1 MLSVDLEQIRKYN
14 VPGPRY
20 TSYPPAVHFNPELST
35 EKVLENLRENNRTS
49 RDISLY
55 FHIPFCQSLC
65 WYCGCNTFI
74 TRNQGQSE
82 TYLRYLRKEMAI
94 ISRLTNSRRK
104 VTQIHLGGGTPTFLT
119 PAEMLELGEMIRS
132 HFSVSDDVESGVEVD
147 PRRLTREHI
156 EAMRAA
162 GHNRLSIGVQDI
174 DPQVQQAINRIQPFE
189 LTWQTVEW
197 ARAAGF
203 QSISIDLIYGLPHQ
217 TVSSFAITLDRI
229 LTLQPDRLALFSYAH
244 VPWIKPAQKLLKPET
259 MPSAETKFA
268 IFKLAVERL
277 TSQGYAYIG
286 MDHFARRGDE
296 LEIAQREGKLQRN
309 FQGYSTRAGA
319 DIHAFGMTS
328 ISQTP
333 EMYWQNEKLLK
344 RYYDRLDAGEL
355 PVACGYTLTPD
366 DRLRRDTIMRLM
378 CDMKL
383 DYPAMSRTLGVDF
396 SSYFAREIAGLANLE
411 QDGLIER
418 DHNGMHVTQSGRLLI
433 RNIAMCFDPHVTGK
447 SSGPREGVYSR
458 TI

>member
-20 TSYPPAVHFNPELST
+20 TSYPPAVHFKPELSSQL
-35 EKVLENLRENNRTS
+35 VLNSLRENNLTT

-55 FHIPFCQSLC
+55 FHIPFCRSLC
-65 WYCGCNTFI
+65 WYCGCSTVI
-74 TRNQGQSE
+74 TRNQSQSE
-82 TYLRYLRKEMAI
+82 TYLDYLGKEMAM
-94 ISRLTNSRRK
+94 ISRLTNPQRK

-119 PAEMLELGEMIRS
+119 PDEIRQLDKTVRENFHVAPDAES
-132 HFSVSDDVESGVEVD
+132 SVEVD
-147 PRRLTREHI
+147 PRRLTLEHVQ
-156 EAMRAA
+156 ALRQA

-174 DPQVQQAINRIQPFE
+174 DPKVQAAINRIQPFE

-197 ARAAGF
+197 ARACGF
-203 QSISIDLIYGLPHQ
+203 HSISIDLIYGLPHQ
-217 TVSSFAITLDRI
+217 TVSSFATTLDRI

-244 VPWIKPAQKLLKPET
+244 VPWIKPAQKLLKPEA
-259 MPSAETKFA
+259 MPAAETKFA

-277 TSQGYAYIG
+277 TGEGYAYIG
-286 MDHFARRGDE
+286 MDHFAKRGDE

-333 EMYWQNEKLLK
+333 DIYWQNEKLLK
-344 RYYDRLDAGEL
+344 RYYDHLDTGEL
-355 PVACGYTLTPD
+355 PVASGYVLSSD

-383 DYPAMSRTLGVDF
+383 DYPAMSQSLGVDF
-396 SSYFAREIAGLANLE
+396 SNYFAREIAGLANLE
-411 QDGLIER
+411 HDGLIETER
-418 DHNGMHVTQSGRLLI
+418 QGMRVTQSGRLLI
-433 RNIAMCFDPHVTGK
+433 RNIAMCFDAHVAA
-447 SSGPREGVYSR
+447 PREGVYSR

>member
-20 TSYPPAVHFNPELST
+20 TSYPPAVHFKPELST
-35 EKVLENLRENNRTS
+35 QLVLDSLRENNRTA

-55 FHIPFCQSLC
+55 FHIPFCHSLC
-65 WYCGCNTFI
+65 WYCGCNTVI
-74 TRNQGQSE
+74 TRNQSQSR
-82 TYLRYLRKEMAI
+82 TYLDYLGKEMAF
-94 ISRLTNSRRK
+94 ISRLTNPQRK

-119 PAEMLELGEMIRS
+119 PDEIRRHGEMVRQY
-132 HFSVSDDVESGVEVD
+132 FQVAPDVESSVEVD
-147 PRRLTREHI
+147 PRRLRREHI
-156 EAMRAA
+156 EALRQA

-174 DPQVQQAINRIQPFE
+174 DPHVQAAINRIQPFE
-189 LTWQTVEW
+189 LSRQTVEW
-197 ARAAGF
+197 ARACGF

-217 TVSSFAITLDRI
+217 TVNSFATTLDRI

-244 VPWIKPAQKLLKPET
+244 VPWIKPAQKLLKAEA
-259 MPSAETKFA
+259 MPPAETKFA

-277 TSQGYAYIG
+277 TSEGYAYIG

-333 EMYWQNEKLLK
+333 DIYWQNEKLLK

-355 PVACGYTLTPD
+355 PVACGYALNSD

-383 DYPAMSRTLGVDF
+383 DYPSMSRSLGVDF

-411 QDGLIER
+411 QDGLIETER
-418 DHNGMHVTQSGRLLI
+418 HGMRVTQSGRLLI
-433 RNIAMCFDPHVTGK
+433 RNIAMCFDPHVAEQLK
-447 SSGPREGVYSR
+447 APREGVYSR